1 MPCYHKKPPIITIQL
16 YHKITE
22 NPIENRKNINK
33 KVLQFVFLYV
43 TISKLIRKSKRREKM
58 QVVKYIMIA
67 IYIVICLGLI
77 ILVMMQN
84 KDSKGAS
91 GTITGSSTN
100 NFYEKN
106 KSRTRE
112 GKIKKWTII
121 LGVVFL
127 VYTIILGIIYMF

>member
-1 MPCYHKKPPIITIQL
+1 
-16 YHKITE
+16 
-22 NPIENRKNINK
+22 
-33 KVLQFVFLYV
+33 
-43 TISKLIRKSKRREKM
+43 M

-91 GTITGSSTN
+91 GTITGLSTN

-121 LGVVFL
+121 VGVVFL

>member
-1 MPCYHKKPPIITIQL
+1 
-16 YHKITE
+16 
-22 NPIENRKNINK
+22 
-33 KVLQFVFLYV
+33 
-43 TISKLIRKSKRREKM
+43 M

-127 VYTIILGIIYMF
+127 VYLFVPYWLTSFVVKQLSIRKKTS